1 MRTSCRLPHRLVR
14 SIISP
19 LKVALLLAVV
29 MPSLDAYAATYYV
42 RPDGHDS
49 ASGLNNTSDPAAG
62 AWRTVQKAANT
73 VAAGDTVNVVDG
85 NYAGFMIQTSGTS
98 TQPITFKAMDHGA
111 NITSRNPTTTDGINI
126 ESWSG
131 GAASYIIV
139 DGFNV
144 YNQSRMGIRAIAGTG
159 IVIRNNIVHDNVD
172 CGIFSGN
179 TPSIQVLNNTTYA
192 NGSSLFSHNIYI
204 SNALSDG
211 PVIRGNTIYGS
222 NVGAGLQLNGD
233 WQEGGDGFIDHAV
246 IENNIVHDNASKG
259 MSLISVRYA
268 TIQNNTL
275 YGNGINGGAGGIHI
289 VDQLGQNFSIDNVVV
304 NNTIAETNFVAVR
317 INASN
322 VNNVVFNNVTI
333 GGVVFEG
340 TGNYQSNNSTSTSG
354 FVNYA
359 AHDYHLTS
367 TSANVDAGL
376 ASYRTAAP
384 PAVDMAGVS
393 RPQGNAYDI
402 GAFEFGAAPVPPRA
416 PTNVRVIR

>member
-1 MRTSCRLPHRLVR
+1 MRTICRLPHRLLR
-14 SIISP
+14 SIASP
-19 LKVALLLAVV
+19 LKLALLLVVV

-49 ASGLNNTSDPAAG
+49 ASGLNNTSDAAAG
-62 AWRTVQKAANT
+62 AWRTLQKAANT
-73 VAAGDTVNVVDG
+73 VAAGDTVNVSDG
-85 NYAGFMIQTSGTS
+85 SYAGFMLQTSGTP
-98 TQPITFKAMDHGA
+98 TQPITFEALDHGA
-111 NITSRNPTTTDGINI
+111 NITTRNPTTADGINI

-159 IVIRNNIVHDNVD
+159 IVIRNNTVHDNVD
-172 CGIFSGN
+172 CGIFSGD

-192 NGSSLFSHNIYI
+192 NGSDGYSHNIYI
-204 SNALSDG
+204 SNAGSDS
-211 PVIRGNTIYGS
+211 PVVRGNTIYGA
-222 NVGAGLQLNGD
+222 NEGNGLQLNGD

-246 IENNIVHDNASKG
+246 IEDNIIYNNAAKG

-268 TIQNNTL
+268 TIRNNIL

-289 VDQLGQNFSIDNVVV
+289 VDQLGRNFSIDNVVV
-304 NNTIAETNFVAVR
+304 NNTLVETHVVAVR
-317 INASN
+317 INTSN
-322 VNNVVFNNVTI
+322 VGNIVFNNVTI

-340 TGNYQSNNSTSTSG
+340 SGNYQSNNSTSTSG

-359 AHDYHLTS
+359 GHDYHLTS
-367 TSANVDAGL
+367 SSPNVNAGL
-376 ASYRTAAP
+376 ATYQSATAP
-384 PAVDMAGVS
+384 TVDMGGGS
-393 RPQGNAYDI
+393 RPQGSAYDI
-402 GAFEFGAAPVPPRA
+402 GAFEYGSAPAPPRA